1 MKILLCFPPSIRASY
16 QIPDIGL
23 GYLASSLRNKKQQV
37 NIYQPRGE
45 TTLEKL
51 RSKIRE
57 FEPDVLGIK
66 VYSLALPEV
75 KSAIAVFRE
84 ERPSGIIILGGPH
97 VSVAEPH
104 ELFATFPDV
113 DYILRGEGEISL
125 PMLVESIERNNVI
138 PQDIPGMVY
147 RLDGTP
153 VANPP
158 ILHRRLDDFDDPAWD
173 LIDPRTYNKR
183 WFFWTPELPAA
194 PILTSRGCPHRCAFC
209 AQNVINGKIV
219 RWRNPDRV
227 LSEMEYLM
235 THYGVR
241 DFDFIDDNFLMDAD
255 YVRRLCS
262 GILER
267 GWKIRFNCCGARLD
281 NLDKD
286 LVILMERAGCNVISV
301 GLESGSKRLLDY
313 MHKGI
318 DLEMVRIKIKLIADN
333 TRIKIMGMFI
343 LGYPTST
350 REENWQTIRFS
361 MSLPLFAVT
370 YFTYVLL
377 PGCEEFKRLQASGE
391 IQEIPWE
398 HLSLDDHLYSP
409 RGMTL
414 RELKYLFWMA
424 HLLFFLRPRIVY
436 RILRY
441 SWRRLPQLIEK
452 SIRLILW
459 RNF

>member
-1 MKILLCFPPSIRASY
+1 MKILLCFPPSIRSDY

-23 GYLASSLRNKKQQV
+23 GYLASSMRKNNHCV
-37 NIYQPRGE
+37 DIYQPRGE
-45 TTLEKL
+45 TTLDKL
-51 RSKIRE
+51 RYKIRE
-57 FEPDVLGIK
+57 FQPDVLGIK

-75 KSAIAVFRE
+75 KSAIAIFRE

-97 VSVAEPH
+97 VSVAEPN
-104 ELFATFPDV
+104 ELFDTFPDV
-113 DYILRGEGEISL
+113 DFILRGEGEISL
-125 PMLVESIERNNVI
+125 PMLIRSIELKCVN
-138 PQDIPGMVY
+138 PSDIPGMVY
-147 RLDGTP
+147 KLDGVP

-158 ILHRRLDDFDDPAWD
+158 LLHRRLDDFDDPAWD
-173 LIDPRTYNKR
+173 LIDPRTYTER
-183 WFFWTPELPAA
+183 WFFWTPEFPAA

-219 RWRNPDRV
+219 RWRSLDRV
-227 LSEMEYLM
+227 LSEMDYLM
-235 THYGVR
+235 KQYGVR
-241 DFDFIDDNFLMDAD
+241 DFDFIDDNFLMNPE
-255 YVRRLCS
+255 YVRRFCS

-286 LVILMERAGCNVISV
+286 LVIQMERAGCNVISV

-313 MHKGI
+313 MRKGI
-318 DLEMVRIKIKLIADN
+318 DLEMVRIKTKLIADN

-350 REENWQTIRFS
+350 REENWQTIRYS

-377 PGCEEFKRLQASGE
+377 PGCEEFRRLRESGE

-398 HLSLDDHLYSP
+398 KLSLDDHVYSP

-414 RELKYLFWMA
+414 RELKHLFWKA
-424 HLLFFLRPRIVY
+424 HLLFFLRPRIIF
-436 RILRY
+436 RILKY
-441 SWRRLPQLIEK
+441 SWRRLPQFIEK

-459 RNF
+459 RNY